1 MASRTLLALGLLSL
15 LSGCGKIV
23 YPDAVQNSS
32 NQAAISK
39 RDAVQNSSSRV
50 AISKRDAI
58 QNSSNDVAIS
68 KHKVV
73 KGETLYS
80 IAYRYG
86 VEYRTLAKWNKIA
99 APYHIFVGQQLV
111 LKPQIIHRVKRG
123 ETLYAIAFKYG
134 VELSSLARTNRL
146 KSPYRIFVGDKITV
160 IPQANSP
167 GKVVSTKYKVKRPAR
182 VTVAKATRRPKGTGM
197 VPTAPKPQTRTKATG
212 RGGSSSNRKVFWAW
226 PARGKLVTTFSPKD
240 HRKGI
245 DIRGKVGNNVVAA
258 EGGDVV
264 YSGNGLLG
272 YGNLIIIRHNSS
284 YLSAYGHNRK
294 LLVKEGAKVAKG
306 QKIAEMGS
314 TRKKG
319 AILHFEIRR
328 NGKPVNPV
336 RYLPRL

>member
-1 MASRTLLALGLLSL
+1 MVIPGAEQDSWSRGT
-15 LSGCGKIV
+15 V
-23 YPDAVQNSS
+23 TNHRVQ
-32 NQAAISK
+32 
-39 RDAVQNSSSRV
+39 
-50 AISKRDAI
+50 
-58 QNSSNDVAIS
+58 
-68 KHKVV
+68 

-86 VEYRTLAKWNKIA
+86 VEYRTLAGWNKIRP
-99 APYHIFVGQQLV
+99 PYRIFIGQQLT
-111 LKPQIIHRVKRG
+111 LKPQIVHQVKSG
-123 ETLYAIAFKYG
+123 ETLYAIAFRYG
-134 VELSSLARTNRL
+134 VDFRSLAKTNRI

-167 GKVVSTKYKVKRPAR
+167 SKVTPIKSKVNKPTRATVVKASGSSKGSRTTAR
-182 VTVAKATRRPKGTGM
+182 TS
-197 VPTAPKPQTRTKATG
+197 KPQVRTKTT
-212 RGGSSSNRKVFWAW
+212 RGGRSSSNRKVFWGW

-294 LLVKEGAKVAKG
+294 LLVKEGTKVTKG
-306 QKIAEMGS
+306 QKIAEMGR

>member
-1 MASRTLLALGLLSL
+1 MVIPGAE
-15 LSGCGKIV
+15 
-23 YPDAVQNSS
+23 QNSWS
-32 NQAAISK
+32 
-39 RDAVQNSSSRV
+39 RGAVTNHRV
-50 AISKRDAI
+50 
-58 QNSSNDVAIS
+58 Q
-68 KHKVV
+68 

-86 VEYRTLAKWNKIA
+86 VEYRTLADWNKISS
-99 APYHIFVGQQLV
+99 PYRIFIGQQLT
-111 LKPQIIHRVKRG
+111 LKPQIVHQVKKG
-123 ETLYAIAFKYG
+123 ETLYSIAFRYG
-134 VELSSLARTNRL
+134 VDFRSLARTNRI
-146 KSPYRIFVGDKITV
+146 KPPYRIFVGDNITV

-167 GKVVSTKYKVKRPAR
+167 IRVADTKSRVVESTRKTA
-182 VTVAKATRRPKGTGM
+182 AKATVSTGGK
-197 VPTAPKPQTRTKATG
+197 TATKASKSQTRTKTVSNGAYN
-212 RGGSSSNRKVFWAW
+212 SSRKVFWGW

-245 DIRGKVGNNVVAA
+245 DIRGKVGNKVVAA
-258 EGGDVV
+258 DGGDVV

-294 LLVKEGAKVAKG
+294 LLVKEGTKVKKG
-306 QKIAEMGS
+306 QKIAEMGR

-328 NGKPVNPV
+328 NGKPVNPI